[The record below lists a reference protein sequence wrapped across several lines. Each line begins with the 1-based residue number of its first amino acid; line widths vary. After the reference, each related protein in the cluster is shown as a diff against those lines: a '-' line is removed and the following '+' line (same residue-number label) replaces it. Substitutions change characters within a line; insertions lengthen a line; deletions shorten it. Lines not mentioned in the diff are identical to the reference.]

1 MFVSDR
7 NNFLYFMWKMTVEQS
22 SCRWVRLE
30 CWKTLLELVIRVEHL
45 ANKNSTNLHAIPRT
59 FIEVAISSSH
69 PAITATPES
78 TQSKQILSFQVTIY
92 FSIKYISVFDF
103 YKNTI
108 LRYFWSHVVECTSDD
123 VTQLKG
129 TELIDCVVKKGWPVL
144 RAPLWLVFGR
154 HSLIQRFPSV
164 TKSKPETIFKRV
176 SLSNR
181 AYLSLT
187 HTSFRSI
194 NFLFNITRGLSSSD
208 QPSGEPTS
216 NQYSNFASISERKTI
231 LSWQRM

>member
-1 MFVSDR
+1 MGKA
-7 NNFLYFMWKMTVEQS
+7 WEVENMSEAWDFESILNWTPCEQNS
-22 SCRWVRLE
+22 
-30 CWKTLLELVIRVEHL
+30 
-45 ANKNSTNLHAIPRT
+45 ANWHEIPRT
-59 FIEVAISSSH
+59 FHELATASSH

-129 TELIDCVVKKGWPVL
+129 TELINSLVKRDAGQCYEHRFDWF
-144 RAPLWLVFGR
+144 LVR

-164 TKSKPETIFKRV
+164 TKSKPETIFFQ
-176 SLSNR
+176 S
-181 AYLSLT
+181 
-187 HTSFRSI
+187 
-194 NFLFNITRGLSSSD
+194 RGLRF
-208 QPSGEPTS
+208 T
-216 NQYSNFASISERKTI
+216 F
-231 LSWQRM
+231 